1 MKRKKAVTLKYDKT
15 YIAPKVTAKGF
26 GEIAQ
31 KIIEAAKK
39 SDIPIVKND
48 ELVNSLCTLSIDDY
62 IPLEL
67 YETVAEIIAF
77 IYSLNDTKY
86 K

>member
-1 MKRKKAVTLKYDKT
+1 MKKKKAATLKYDKT
-15 YIAPKVTAKGF
+15 YIAPKVTAIGF

-31 KIIEAAKK
+31 KIIETAKK

-86 K
+86 N